1 MKNLTILLGVCL
13 MFFFTSSMN
22 AQITSTQNGNWSL
35 ASTWVGGVVPTSG
48 DVIIDAG
55 DTVTLDQS
63 YTIAK
68 LTVSGK
74 LIFDD
79 IAVLSETVSG
89 DVTVADGASF
99 VVDTTQILITGN
111 NTNLSNV
118 ITNVASTAG
127 LVVGMSVGGTGIQ
140 AGTTITAFD
149 AVLFT
154 ITLSAAATS
163 TNAGITFT
171 FGFNHSLS
179 IGGNL
184 ANDGIFDM
192 SRNRSAG
199 TCNVTFTK
207 AGNQTISGSG
217 ATSDTTRFRGVTL
230 NKGGVGNKVIAS
242 ISVLMANTNITFT
255 SGTWEQTSGS
265 LTTTSGSMTVSTTGA
280 LIFSVSG
287 GVT

>member
-1 MKNLTILLGVCL
+1 M
-13 MFFFTSSMN
+13 
-22 AQITSTQNGNWSL
+22 
-35 ASTWVGGVVPTSG
+35 STWVDGVVLTSG

-89 DVTVADGASF
+89 HVTVADGASF

-118 ITNVASTAG
+118 ITNVASTADP
-127 LVVGMSVGGTGIQ
+127 VVGMSVGGTGIQ

-163 TNAGITFT
+163 TNAGSNFHIWVQ
-171 FGFNHSLS
+171 SL
-179 IGGNL
+179 
-184 ANDGIFDM
+184 
-192 SRNRSAG
+192 
-199 TCNVTFTK
+199 
-207 AGNQTISGSG
+207 
-217 ATSDTTRFRGVTL
+217 
-230 NKGGVGNKVIAS
+230 VIYWRKS
-242 ISVLMANTNITFT
+242 CERRYI
-255 SGTWEQTSGS
+255 
-265 LTTTSGSMTVSTTGA
+265 
-280 LIFSVSG
+280 
-287 GVT
+287 